1 MMEVGRARSLGDFNI
16 EGVPWRVDAIVGF
29 CIFRPLL
36 KKVADRKIFDLCLGR
51 HADVEEIFR
60 RRQHIRLYGCG
71 GNTNSI
77 PGGPPVPSHEG
88 IRWFPIG
95 GVNEYYWIF

>member
-1 MMEVGRARSLGDFNI
+1 MMEVGRAPSLGGFNI

-60 RRQHIRLYGCG
+60 RRQHIRQCFSPVWVWRQYKL
-71 GNTNSI
+71 NSWW
-77 PGGPPVPSHEG
+77 PAGPLPRGDKMVSY
-88 IRWFPIG
+88 RRS
-95 GVNEYYWIF
+95 